1 MSKIA
6 ENGQN
11 DEGFDVVS
19 FQMLLGGKFY
29 VKLLSSGVGKQKK
42 RRGAPLGPIKGAPNR
57 LQNA

>member
-29 VKLLSSGVGKQKK
+29 VKILLSGVGKQKK
-42 RRGAPLGPIKGAPNR
+42 R
-57 LQNA
+57 

>member
-11 DEGFDVVS
+11 DKVFDVVS

-29 VKLLSSGVGKQKK
+29 VKLLSSGVGKQKES
-42 RRGAPLGPIKGAPNR
+42 
-57 LQNA
+57 